1 MPDTPQLLMFIA
13 AGWLLNLT
21 PGPDVLFIVS
31 NALKSG
37 VRAGLVAALG
47 IVSGCFVH
55 VFAAALG
62 VGALL
67 ATSATA
73 FTVLKWVGAAYLMW
87 MGLRLLWSR
96 PGASS
101 IVPEQPVLEK
111 AAVDLCRI
119 YLRGFLTNVLNPK
132 VALFFL
138 AFVPQF
144 IDPDAPDKV
153 TSFLLLGLLFNL
165 NSLPVNFGYAWLAGW
180 AGNRVQVVQRTLNWM
195 DRVAGAMFLGFGLKL
210 AMSDNSAH

>member
-1 MPDTPQLLMFIA
+1 MPDTPQLLLFMA

-21 PGPDVLFIVS
+21 PGPDVLYIVT

-37 VRAGLVAALG
+37 VRAGMVAALG

-67 ATSATA
+67 AASVTA

-87 MGLRLLWSR
+87 MGIRLLLTKGGGSV
-96 PGASS
+96 
-101 IVPEQPVLEK
+101 IVSAGVSAEAV
-111 AAVDLCRI
+111 AVDPWRV
-119 YLRGFLTNVLNPK
+119 YRQGFLTNVLNPK

-144 IDPDAPDKV
+144 IAPGVDDKV
-153 TSFLLLGLLFNL
+153 AAFVLLGLLFNVS
-165 NSLPVNFGYAWLAGW
+165 SLPINLGYAWLAGW
-180 AGNRVQVVQRTLNWM
+180 ASRRVGAVWRAMRGV
-195 DRVAGAMFLGFGLKL
+195 DRAAGLLFIGFGLKL
-210 AMSDNSAH
+210 ALSDNPP

>member
-31 NALKSG
+31 RALKHG
-37 VRAGLVAALG
+37 VRAGCVAALG

-67 ATSATA
+67 AASTTA
-73 FTVLKWVGAAYLMW
+73 FTVLKWVGAIYLGW
-87 MGLRLLWSR
+87 MGLRLLLVH
-96 PGASS
+96 GAS
-101 IVPEQPVLEK
+101 
-111 AAVDLCRI
+111 AALPAAATPPSEPADLWRV
-119 YLRGFLTNVLNPK
+119 YRQGFLTNALNPK

-144 IDPDAPDKV
+144 IVPG
-153 TSFLLLGLLFNL
+153 TSDQLSAFLLMGLLFVV
-165 NSLPVNFGYAWLAGW
+165 NSLPVNFGYAWLAGS
-180 AGNRVQVVQRTLNWM
+180 AVRRLGTVQRAMPWM
-195 DRVAGAMFLGFGLKL
+195 DRAAGVMFVGFGLSL
-210 AMSDNSAH
+210 AMSDNRLQ

>member
-21 PGPDVLFIVS
+21 PGPDVLFIVTR
-31 NALKSG
+31 ALKHG
-37 VRAGLVAALG
+37 VRAGCVAALG

-67 ATSATA
+67 ATSSAA
-73 FTVLKWVGAAYLMW
+73 FTVLKWAGAIYLGW
-87 MGLRLLWSR
+87 MGLRLLLGK
-96 PGASS
+96 GAVSGLPAAALL
-101 IVPEQPVLEK
+101 PEP
-111 AAVDLCRI
+111 ADLWRV
-119 YLRGFLTNVLNPK
+119 YRQGFLTNALNPK

-144 IDPDAPDKV
+144 IVPGTSDK
-153 TSFLLLGLLFNL
+153 TAAFLLLGLLFVV
-165 NSLPVNFGYAWLAGW
+165 NSLPINLGYAWLAGS
-180 AGNRVQVVQRTLNWM
+180 AARRLGAVQRAMPWM
-195 DRVAGAMFLGFGLKL
+195 DRAAGVMFVGFGLSL
-210 AMSDNSAH
+210 AMSDNRPQ

>member
-1 MPDTPQLLMFIA
+1 MPDAPQLLMFMA

-21 PGPDVLFIVS
+21 PGPDVLFITTR
-31 NALKSG
+31 ALKHG

-67 ATSATA
+67 ATSSTA
-73 FTVLKWVGAAYLMW
+73 FTLLKWLGAAYLAW
-87 MGLRLLWSR
+87 MGLRLLLAR
-96 PGASS
+96 GAGASLPAGVVS
-101 IVPEQPVLEK
+101 SVEP
-111 AAVDLCRI
+111 ADLWRV
-119 YLRGFLTNVLNPK
+119 YRQGFLTNALNPK

-144 IDPDAPDKV
+144 IAPGASDKL
-153 TSFLLLGLLFNL
+153 TAFLLLGLLFAI
-165 NSLPVNFGYAWLAGW
+165 NSLPINFGYAWLAGSAARRTGAMQW
-180 AGNRVQVVQRTLNWM
+180 AMPWM
-195 DRVAGAMFLGFGLKL
+195 DRAAGLMFVGFGLSL
-210 AMSDNSAH
+210 ALSDNPSR